1 MHSQHRH
8 NIMKPMRGDSSCER
22 VAEQVTG
29 RSAGGWAWNYMEA
42 HRVPNREQGSLAVR
56 QLQVRADQR
65 QQRRQRKAV
74 AFHRQQIGS
83 HVVHL
88 QLLGRTK

>member
-1 MHSQHRH
+1 
-8 NIMKPMRGDSSCER
+8 
-22 VAEQVTG
+22 
-29 RSAGGWAWNYMEA
+29 MEA